1 MSTTL
6 KHFGALL
13 PGLAALA
20 LGCGGSDLVLP
31 SEGTAAK
38 IVVVSGNGQAGVVG
52 AALVDS
58 LIVRVTDSK
67 DRPVQN
73 QQVTFAPGDANS
85 GQPVPASATTNADG
99 RAGAK
104 WVLGNVAGS
113 QTMVAKPVGNGA
125 PANLSVTFTATASS
139 SLPAKLAKTAG
150 DGQQAQAGTAV
161 ATPPAVKVTDANGNP
176 VAGVGVTFQ
185 VTGGGGTVT
194 PTTPVA
200 TSASGIAAATSWTL
214 GAAAGPNQLTASVTA
229 SGVTGNPAV
238 FSATGVVGGA
248 NKLVFTVQPVN
259 AAVGAPI
266 TPAVQVQV
274 QDASGNPVTTATN
287 PITVALGTNPTGA
300 ALGGTTTVN
309 AVNGTAT
316 FSTLTVDRPGTG
328 YTLTALSSGLSTA
341 TSAAFSVVAASSTTT
356 IMGISP
362 GSTVVG
368 QSYTVSFAVAAAPPA
383 SGTPT
388 GTVTVSDGTGTAP
401 CTGSAPNGNCS
412 LTSTTAGTK
421 SIVATYAGDAN
432 FAGSASA
439 PQTHTVNKANTTT
452 TVVSS
457 NSQSNAGDPVF
468 FTATVTAV
476 LPGDGT
482 PGGTVQFKI
491 DGSDFGGPIP
501 LSGGSAQSQS
511 TSLLTP
517 GSHNVGAR
525 YSGSTDFQNSNGQIT
540 QTVNGVFSTSTAL
553 GSSAP
558 TSVFGQSVTLTA
570 TVTSL
575 LTPNG
580 NVAFFTGSTCGSGT
594 SLGTQSLSSA
604 GAGTATA
611 SVNVSS
617 LTVGVSQPLVA
628 CYQGNGTFGASQ
640 GGTTQTVNQAA
651 TTTQITNDLSAPTT
665 SATPI
670 TVNYSVTVNAPGSGT
685 PTGSVTVALDAV
697 GGGENCTGS
706 VAGDGTGSCTI
717 PAPINPG
724 SRTVTATYSGDSSF
738 AASTSSSVPH
748 TVTP

>member
-6 KHFGALL
+6 KHFRALL
-13 PGLAALA
+13 PGLVALG

-99 RAGAK
+99 RAGAT

-161 ATPPAVKVTDANGNP
+161 AIPPAVRVTDANGNP

-185 VTGGGGTVT
+185 VTGGGGTVA

-214 GAAAGPNQLTASVTA
+214 GAAAGPNQLTASVAAT
-229 SGVTGNPAV
+229 GVTGNPAV
-238 FSATGVVGGA
+238 FTATGVVGGA
-248 NKLVFTVQPVN
+248 NKLVFAVEPVN

-266 TPAVQVQV
+266 TPAVRVQV
-274 QDASGNPVTTATN
+274 QDAAGNPVTTATN
-287 PITVALGTNPTGA
+287 AITVSFGSNPTGA
-300 ALGGTTTVN
+300 ALGGTTTVS

-316 FSTLTVDRPGTG
+316 FSTLTVDRPGSG
-328 YTLTALSSGLSTA
+328 YTLTALASGLTSATSTA
-341 TSAAFSVVAASSTTT
+341 FNVVTASSTTT
-356 IMGISP
+356 ITNISP
-362 GSTVVG
+362 NSTVVG
-368 QSYTVSFAVAAAPPA
+368 QPYSVSFSVAAAPPA

-401 CTGSAPNGNCS
+401 CTGSAPNGSCS

-421 SIVATYAGDAN
+421 SVVATYAGDGN

-439 PQTHTVNKANTTT
+439 PQTHHVNQANTTT
-452 TVVSS
+452 TVASS
-457 NSQSNAGDPVF
+457 ANPSNAGESVF
-468 FTATVTAV
+468 FTATVV
-476 LPGDGT
+476 PVGPGSGT
-482 PGGTVQFKI
+482 PAGTVQFRI
-491 DGSDFGGPIP
+491 DGSDFGGPVP
-501 LSGGSAQSQS
+501 LSGGLAQSQS
-511 TSLLTP
+511 TSVLTP
-517 GSHNVGAR
+517 GSHNVEAR
-525 YSGSTDFQNSNGQIT
+525 YSGSTDYQNSNGQVT
-540 QTVNGVFSTSTAL
+540 QTVNGLFSTNTTL
-553 GSSAP
+553 SSSQSP
-558 TSVFGQSVTLTA
+558 SVFGQQVTLTA

-580 NVAFFTGSTCGSGT
+580 NVAFFTGSTCNSGT
-594 SLGTQSLSSA
+594 SLGSQSLQSA

-651 TTTQITNDLSAPTT
+651 TTTQITNDLSASTA

-670 TVNYSVTVNAPGSGT
+670 TVNYSVTVNPPGSGT
-685 PTGSVTVALDAV
+685 PTGSVTVALDTG

-717 PAPINPG
+717 SAPINAG
-724 SRTVTATYSGDSSF
+724 ARTVTGTYSGDSNF
-738 AASTSSSVPH
+738 AGSTSSSVPH

>member
-6 KHFGALL
+6 KHFRALL

-20 LGCGGSDLVLP
+20 FGCGGTDLVLP
-31 SEGTAAK
+31 SEGVAAK

-52 AALVDS
+52 TALVDS

-73 QQVTFAPGDANS
+73 QQVAFAPGDASS

-104 WVLGNVAGS
+104 WVLGNGAGS
-113 QTMVAKPVGNGA
+113 QTVVAKPVGNGA

-139 SLPAKLAKTAG
+139 SVPAKLVKSAG
-150 DGQQAQAGTAV
+150 DGQSAQAATAV
-161 ATPPAVKVTDANGNP
+161 ATPPAVTLTDASGNP

-185 VTGGGGTVT
+185 VTGGGGAVA

-200 TSASGIAAATSWTL
+200 TNASGIATATSWTL
-214 GAAAGPNQLTASVTA
+214 GAAAGPNQLTASVA
-229 SGVTGNPAV
+229 AAGVTGNPAV
-238 FSATGVVGGA
+238 FTATGVVGGA
-248 NKLVFTVQPVN
+248 NRLVFTVEPVN

-266 TPAVQVQV
+266 APAVQVQV
-274 QDASGNPVTTATN
+274 QDAAGNPVTTATN
-287 PITVALGTNPTGA
+287 AITVSFGSNPTGA
-300 ALGGTTTVN
+300 ALGGTTTVS

-328 YTLTALSSGLSTA
+328 YTLTALASGL
-341 TSAAFSVVAASSTTT
+341 TSAASTAFNVVTSSSTTT
-356 IMGISP
+356 ITSIGP
-362 GSTVVG
+362 NSTVVG
-368 QSYTVSFAVAAAPPA
+368 QPYTVNFTVAAAPPA

-401 CTGSAPNGNCS
+401 CTGSAPTGSCV

-439 PQTHTVNKANTTT
+439 PQTHHVNQANTTT
-452 TVVSS
+452 SVASSS
-457 NSQSNAGDPVF
+457 NPSNAGDPVF
-468 FTATVTAV
+468 FTATVAPV
-476 LPGDGT
+476 SPGDGT

-491 DGSDFGGPIP
+491 DGSNFGGPVP

-511 TSLLTP
+511 TSLLNP
-517 GSHNVGAR
+517 GSHNVEAR
-525 YSGSTDFQNSNGQIT
+525 YSGSTDFQNSNGQVT
-540 QTVNGVFSTSTAL
+540 QTVNGLFSTSTAL
-553 GSSAP
+553 VSSAP

-594 SLGTQSLSSA
+594 SLGTQSLSPS
-604 GAGTATA
+604 GIGTATA
-611 SVNVSS
+611 GVNISS
-617 LTVGVSQPLVA
+617 LPVGMNQQLVA
-628 CYQGNGTFGASQ
+628 CYVGNGTFGASQ
-640 GGTTQTVNQAA
+640 GGTTQTVNQAN
-651 TTTQITNDLSAPTT
+651 TTTTITSVNPEPSFVGFSMQVFYTVAPE
-665 SATPI
+665 S
-670 TVNYSVTVNAPGSGT
+670 PGAGT
-685 PTGSVTVALDAV
+685 PTGNVTV
-697 GGGENCTGS
+697 S
-706 VAGDGTGSCTI
+706 DGTNSCIADATAGSCSFT
-717 PAPINPG
+717 PAALLPG
-724 SRTVTATYSGDSSF
+724 QITLTATYVGDGNF
-738 AASTSSSVPH
+738 NGSTSPGFSH
-748 TVTP
+748 ELQ